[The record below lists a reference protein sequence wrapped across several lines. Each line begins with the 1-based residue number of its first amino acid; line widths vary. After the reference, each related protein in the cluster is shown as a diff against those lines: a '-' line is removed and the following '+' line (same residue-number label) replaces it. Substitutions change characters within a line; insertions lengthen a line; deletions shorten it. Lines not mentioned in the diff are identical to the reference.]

1 MKILLD
7 ENLDWRLERHLPGH
21 DVASVPRIG
30 WAGMK
35 NGKLLEAASQR
46 FDALITMDG
55 SIPHQQDLT
64 GHNLIIIGLRAAS
77 NRLADTA
84 PLMPDVLDLLPNAEP
99 GRMHVLPSEHGDLSS
114 VAKRP

>member
-1 MKILLD
+1 VRILLD

-21 DVASVPRIG
+21 DVSAVPRIG

-55 SIPHQQDLT
+55 SLLHQQDLT
-64 GHNLIIIGLRAAS
+64 RHNLIVVGLRAAS

-84 PLMPDVLDLLPNAEP
+84 PLMSQVLALLPTAEP
-99 GRMHVLPSEHGDLSS
+99 GRMHIVPPNG
-114 VAKRP
+114 